1 MKFDYLDKVF
11 VITGAAGGIGSHLAK
26 EVALNQGIVVALD
39 LNQNKLNQLIN
50 ELPGNNHL
58 SICFDLTDKTQMR
71 NAIDQ
76 INSKLGRIDVLV
88 NNAAIT
94 SAERFD
100 ERSLDSIEKELSINL
115 LSPLLFMRLAIDL
128 LKKSKDPRIISTVS
142 LGGIF
147 PLGETPIYTTSKFG
161 LRGAMLSLSLDL
173 AKKGIKVSSILP
185 SATDTPMLHREAIEG
200 GNTLQFLDPP
210 QTTKDVLKSFKKT
223 LDNPKFERYPKPS
236 ESWLVRIVMLIPDL
250 LPKLMPL
257 FVGRGNKGH
266 KKYIQELEKR
276 DIIKLVNGKY
286 ELNENNS

>member
-1 MKFDYLDKVF
+1 MKFEYFDKVF

-26 EVALNQGIVVALD
+26 EVALQNAKVVALD
-39 LNQNKLNQLIN
+39 INQNKLDQLIN
-50 ELPGNNHL
+50 SLPGNDHL
-58 SICFDLTDKTQMR
+58 NICFDLTDKSEMKK
-71 NAIDQ
+71 AIDQ
-76 INSKLGRIDVLV
+76 IASKYGRIDVLV

-100 ERSLDSIEKELSINL
+100 ERSVDSIEQELSINL

-173 AKKGIKVSSILP
+173 EKKGIKVSSILP
-185 SATDTPMLHREAIEG
+185 SATDTAMLHKEAIEG

-210 QTTKDVLKSFKKT
+210 QTTDDVIKSFKKT

-236 ESWLVRIVMLIPDL
+236 ESWLVRIVMLVPDL

-257 FVGRGNKGH
+257 FIGRGNRGH
-266 KKYIQELEKR
+266 KKYLKELEKR
-276 DIIKLVNGKY
+276 GTIKLVNGKY
-286 ELNENNS
+286 ELND

>member
-1 MKFDYLDKVF
+1 MKFDYRDKVF

-26 EVALNQGIVVALD
+26 EVATQNGIVVALD
-39 LNQNKLNQLIN
+39 INQNKLTQLIN
-50 ELPGNNHL
+50 SLSGNNHL
-58 SICFDLTDKTQMR
+58 AICFDLTDKAEMQK
-71 NAIDQ
+71 AIEQ
-76 INSKLGRIDVLV
+76 IKAKYGRIDVLV

-100 ERSLDSIEKELSINL
+100 ERSLESIEKELSINL

-128 LKKSKDPRIISTVS
+128 LKKSNDPRIISTVS

-185 SATDTPMLHREAIEG
+185 SATDTPMLHKEAIEG

-210 QTTKDVLKSFKKT
+210 QTTEDVLKSFKKT

-257 FVGRGNKGH
+257 FVGRGNRGH
-266 KKYIQELEKR
+266 KKYLLELEKR
-276 DIIKLVNGKY
+276 GIIKLNNGKY
-286 ELNENNS
+286 ELND

>member
-1 MKFDYLDKVF
+1 MKFDYRDKVF

-26 EVALNQGIVVALD
+26 EVATQNGIVAALD
-39 LNQNKLNQLIN
+39 INQNKLTQLIN
-50 ELPGNNHL
+50 SLSGNNHL
-58 SICFDLTDKTQMR
+58 AICFDLTDKAEMQK
-71 NAIDQ
+71 AIEQ
-76 INSKLGRIDVLV
+76 IKAKYGRIDVLV

-128 LKKSKDPRIISTVS
+128 LKKSIDPRIISTVS

-185 SATDTPMLHREAIEG
+185 SATDTPMLHKEAIEG

-210 QTTKDVLKSFKKT
+210 QTTEDVLKSFKKT

-257 FVGRGNKGH
+257 FVGRGNRGH
-266 KKYIQELEKR
+266 KKYLLELEKR
-276 DIIKLVNGKY
+276 GIIKLNNGKY
-286 ELNENNS
+286 ELND

>member
-1 MKFDYLDKVF
+1 MKFDYRDKVF

-26 EVALNQGIVVALD
+26 EVATQNGIVVALD
-39 LNQNKLNQLIN
+39 INQNKLTQLIN
-50 ELPGNNHL
+50 SLSGNNHL
-58 SICFDLTDKTQMR
+58 AICFDLTDKAEMQK
-71 NAIDQ
+71 AIEQ
-76 INSKLGRIDVLV
+76 IKAKYGRIDVLV

-128 LKKSKDPRIISTVS
+128 LKKSIDPRIISTVS

-223 LDNPKFERYPKPS
+223 LDNPKFERYPKLS

-266 KKYIQELEKR
+266 KKYLQELEKR

>member
-1 MKFDYLDKVF
+1 MKFDYRDKVF

-26 EVALNQGIVVALD
+26 EVATQNGIVVALD
-39 LNQNKLNQLIN
+39 INQNKLTQLIN
-50 ELPGNNHL
+50 SLSGNNHL
-58 SICFDLTDKTQMR
+58 AICIDLTDKAEMQK
-71 NAIDQ
+71 AIEQ
-76 INSKLGRIDVLV
+76 IKAKYSRIDVLV

-128 LKKSKDPRIISTVS
+128 LKKSIDPRIISTVS

-185 SATDTPMLHREAIEG
+185 SATDTAMLHKEAIEG

-210 QTTKDVLKSFKKT
+210 QTTEDVLKSFKKT

-257 FVGRGNKGH
+257 FVGRGNRGH
-266 KKYIQELEKR
+266 KKYLLELEKR
-276 DIIKLVNGKY
+276 GIIKLNNGKY
-286 ELNENNS
+286 ELND

>member
-1 MKFDYLDKVF
+1 MKFDYFDKVF

-26 EVALNQGIVVALD
+26 EVASQNAKVVALD
-39 LNQNKLNQLIN
+39 INQNKLEQLIN
-50 ELPGNNHL
+50 SLPGIDHL
-58 SICFDLTDKTQMR
+58 AICFDLTDKSEMKK
-71 NAIDQ
+71 AIDQ
-76 INSKLGRIDVLV
+76 IASKFGRIDVLV

-100 ERSLDSIEKELSINL
+100 ERSVESIEEELSINL

-173 AKKGIKVSSILP
+173 EKKGIKVSSILP
-185 SATDTPMLHREAIEG
+185 SATDTAMLHKEAIEG

-210 QTTKDVLKSFKKT
+210 QTTDDVVKSFKKT
-223 LDNPKFERYPKPS
+223 LDNPKFERYPKSS
-236 ESWLVRIVMLIPDL
+236 ESWLVRIVMLVPDL

-257 FVGRGNKGH
+257 FIGRGNRGH
-266 KKYIQELEKR
+266 KKYLKELENR
-276 DIIKLVNGKY
+276 GTIKLVNGKY
-286 ELNENNS
+286 ELND

>member
-1 MKFDYLDKVF
+1 
-11 VITGAAGGIGSHLAK
+11 S
-26 EVALNQGIVVALD
+26 
-39 LNQNKLNQLIN
+39 
-50 ELPGNNHL
+50 LPGNDHL
-58 SICFDLTDKTQMR
+58 AICFDLTDKSEMKK
-71 NAIDQ
+71 AIDQ
-76 INSKLGRIDVLV
+76 IASKYGRIDVLV

-100 ERSLDSIEKELSINL
+100 ERSVESIEQELSINL
-115 LSPLLFMRLAIDL
+115 LSPLIFMRLAIDL

-173 AKKGIKVSSILP
+173 EKKGIKVSSILP
-185 SATDTPMLHREAIEG
+185 SATDTAMLHKEAIEG

-210 QTTKDVLKSFKKT
+210 QTTNDVIKSFKKT

-236 ESWLVRIVMLIPDL
+236 ESWLVRIVMLVPDL

-257 FVGRGNKGH
+257 FIGRGNRGH
-266 KKYIQELEKR
+266 KKYLKELEKR
-276 DIIKLVNGKY
+276 GTIKLVNGKY
-286 ELNENNS
+286 ELND

>member
-1 MKFDYLDKVF
+1 MKFEYFDKVF

-26 EVALNQGIVVALD
+26 EVALQNAKVVALD
-39 LNQNKLNQLIN
+39 INQNKLDQLIN
-50 ELPGNNHL
+50 SLPGNDHL
-58 SICFDLTDKTQMR
+58 NICFDLTDKSEMKK
-71 NAIDQ
+71 AIDQ
-76 INSKLGRIDVLV
+76 IASKYGRIDVLV

-100 ERSLDSIEKELSINL
+100 ERSVESIEQELSINL

-173 AKKGIKVSSILP
+173 EKKGIKVSSILP
-185 SATDTPMLHREAIEG
+185 SATDTAMLHKEAIEG

-210 QTTKDVLKSFKKT
+210 QTTDDVIKSFKKT

-236 ESWLVRIVMLIPDL
+236 ESWLVRIVMLVPDL

-257 FVGRGNKGH
+257 FTGRGNRGH
-266 KKYIQELEKR
+266 KKYLKELEKR
-276 DIIKLVNGKY
+276 GTIKLVNGKY
-286 ELNENNS
+286 ELND

>member
-26 EVALNQGIVVALD
+26 EVALQNAKVVALD
-39 LNQNKLNQLIN
+39 INQNKLDQLIN
-50 ELPGNNHL
+50 SLPGTDHL
-58 SICFDLTDKTQMR
+58 TICFDLSDKSEMKK
-71 NAIDQ
+71 AIEQ
-76 INSKLGRIDVLV
+76 IASKYGRIDVLV

-100 ERSLDSIEKELSINL
+100 ERSVESIEQELSINL

-173 AKKGIKVSSILP
+173 EKKGIKVSSILP
-185 SATDTPMLHREAIEG
+185 SATDTAMLHKEAIEG

-210 QTTKDVLKSFKKT
+210 QTTNDVIKSFKKT

-236 ESWLVRIVMLIPDL
+236 ESWLVRIVMLVPDL

-266 KKYIQELEKR
+266 KKYLTELEKR
-276 DIIKLVNGKY
+276 GIIKLVNGKY
-286 ELNENNS
+286 ELND

>member
-1 MKFDYLDKVF
+1 MKFDYFEKVF

-26 EVALNQGIVVALD
+26 EVALQNAKVVALD
-39 LNQNKLNQLIN
+39 INQNKLDQLIN
-50 ELPGNNHL
+50 SLPGNDHL
-58 SICFDLTDKTQMR
+58 AICFDLTDKSEMKK
-71 NAIDQ
+71 AIDQ
-76 INSKLGRIDVLV
+76 IASKYGRIDVLV

-100 ERSLDSIEKELSINL
+100 ERSVESIEQELSINL
-115 LSPLLFMRLAIDL
+115 LSPLIFMRLAIDL

-173 AKKGIKVSSILP
+173 EKKGIKVSSILP
-185 SATDTPMLHREAIEG
+185 SATDTAMLHKEAIEG

-210 QTTKDVLKSFKKT
+210 QTTNDVIKSFKKT

-236 ESWLVRIVMLIPDL
+236 ESWLVRIVMLVPDL

-257 FVGRGNKGH
+257 FIGRGNRGH
-266 KKYIQELEKR
+266 KKYLKELEKR
-276 DIIKLVNGKY
+276 GTIKLVNGKY
-286 ELNENNS
+286 ELND

>member
-1 MKFDYLDKVF
+1 MKFDYRDKVF
-11 VITGAAGGIGSHLAK
+11 VITGAAGGIGSHLAN
-26 EVALNQGIVVALD
+26 EVATQNGIVVALD
-39 LNQNKLNQLIN
+39 INQNKLTQLIN
-50 ELPGNNHL
+50 SLSGNNHL
-58 SICFDLTDKTQMR
+58 AICFDLTDKAEMQK
-71 NAIDQ
+71 AIEQ
-76 INSKLGRIDVLV
+76 IKAKYGRIDVLV

-128 LKKSKDPRIISTVS
+128 LKKSIDPRIISTVS

-185 SATDTPMLHREAIEG
+185 SATDTAMLHKEAIEG

-210 QTTKDVLKSFKKT
+210 QTTEDVLKSFKKT

-257 FVGRGNKGH
+257 FVGRGNRGH
-266 KKYIQELEKR
+266 KKYLLELEKR
-276 DIIKLVNGKY
+276 GIIKLNNGKY
-286 ELNENNS
+286 ELND

>member
-1 MKFDYLDKVF
+1 MKFDYRDKVF

-26 EVALNQGIVVALD
+26 EVATQNGIVVALD
-39 LNQNKLNQLIN
+39 INQNKLTQLIN
-50 ELPGNNHL
+50 ILSGNNHL
-58 SICFDLTDKTQMR
+58 AICFDLTDKAEMQK
-71 NAIDQ
+71 AIEQ
-76 INSKLGRIDVLV
+76 IKAKYGRIDVLV

-128 LKKSKDPRIISTVS
+128 LKKSIDPRIISTVS

-185 SATDTPMLHREAIEG
+185 SATDTPMLHKEAIEG

-210 QTTKDVLKSFKKT
+210 QTTEDVLKSFKKT

-257 FVGRGNKGH
+257 FVGRGNRGH
-266 KKYIQELEKR
+266 KKYLLELEKR
-276 DIIKLVNGKY
+276 GIIKLNNGKY
-286 ELNENNS
+286 ELND

>member
-1 MKFDYLDKVF
+1 MKFDYRDKVF

-26 EVALNQGIVVALD
+26 EVATQNGIVVALD
-39 LNQNKLNQLIN
+39 INQNKLTQLIN
-50 ELPGNNHL
+50 SLSGNNNL
-58 SICFDLTDKTQMR
+58 AICFDLTDKAEMQK
-71 NAIDQ
+71 AIEQ
-76 INSKLGRIDVLV
+76 IKAKYGRIDVLV

-128 LKKSKDPRIISTVS
+128 LKKSIDPRIISTVS

-185 SATDTPMLHREAIEG
+185 SATDTAMLHKEAIEG

-210 QTTKDVLKSFKKT
+210 QTTEDVLKSFKKT

-257 FVGRGNKGH
+257 FVGRGNRGH
-266 KKYIQELEKR
+266 KKYLLELEKR
-276 DIIKLVNGKY
+276 GIIKLNNGKY
-286 ELNENNS
+286 ELND

>member
-1 MKFDYLDKVF
+1 MKFDYRDKVF

-26 EVALNQGIVVALD
+26 EVATQNGIVVALD
-39 LNQNKLNQLIN
+39 INQNKLTQLIN
-50 ELPGNNHL
+50 SLSGNNHL
-58 SICFDLTDKTQMR
+58 AICFDLTDKAEMQK
-71 NAIDQ
+71 AIEQ
-76 INSKLGRIDVLV
+76 IKAKYGRIDVLV

-128 LKKSKDPRIISTVS
+128 LKKSIDPRIISTVS

-185 SATDTPMLHREAIEG
+185 SATDTAMLHKEAIEG
-200 GNTLQFLDPP
+200 ANTLQFLDPP
-210 QTTKDVLKSFKKT
+210 QTTEDVLKSFKKT

-257 FVGRGNKGH
+257 FVGRGNRGH
-266 KKYIQELEKR
+266 KKYLLELEKR
-276 DIIKLVNGKY
+276 GIIKLNNGKY
-286 ELNENNS
+286 ELND

>member
-1 MKFDYLDKVF
+1 MKFDYFDKVF

-26 EVALNQGIVVALD
+26 EVASQNAKVVALD
-39 LNQNKLNQLIN
+39 INQNKLDQLIN
-50 ELPGNNHL
+50 SLPGNDHL
-58 SICFDLTDKTQMR
+58 AICFDLTDKSEMKK
-71 NAIDQ
+71 AIDQ
-76 INSKLGRIDVLV
+76 IASKYGRIDVLV

-100 ERSLDSIEKELSINL
+100 ERSLESIEQELSINL

-173 AKKGIKVSSILP
+173 EKKGIKVSSILP
-185 SATDTPMLHREAIEG
+185 SATDTAMLHKEAIEG

-210 QTTKDVLKSFKKT
+210 QTTDDVIKSFKKT

-236 ESWLVRIVMLIPDL
+236 ESWLVRIVMLVPDL

-257 FVGRGNKGH
+257 FVRRGNKGH
-266 KKYIQELEKR
+266 KKYLKELENR
-276 DIIKLVNGKY
+276 GTIKLINGKY
-286 ELNENNS
+286 ELND

>member
-1 MKFDYLDKVF
+1 MKFDYFEKVF

-26 EVALNQGIVVALD
+26 EVASQNAKVVALD
-39 LNQNKLNQLIN
+39 INQNKLDQLIN
-50 ELPGNNHL
+50 SLPGNDHL
-58 SICFDLTDKTQMR
+58 AICFDLTDKSEMKK
-71 NAIDQ
+71 AIDQ
-76 INSKLGRIDVLV
+76 IASKYGRIDVLV

-100 ERSLDSIEKELSINL
+100 ERSVESIEQELSINL
-115 LSPLLFMRLAIDL
+115 LSPLIFMRLAIDL

-173 AKKGIKVSSILP
+173 EKKGIKVSSILP
-185 SATDTPMLHREAIEG
+185 SATDTAMLHKEAIEG

-210 QTTKDVLKSFKKT
+210 QTTDDVIKSFKKT

-236 ESWLVRIVMLIPDL
+236 ESWLVRIVMLVPDL

-257 FVGRGNKGH
+257 FIGRGNRGH
-266 KKYIQELEKR
+266 KKYLKELEKR
-276 DIIKLVNGKY
+276 GTIKLVNGKY
-286 ELNENNS
+286 ELND

>member
-1 MKFDYLDKVF
+1 MKFNYQDKVF

-26 EVALNQGIVVALD
+26 EISLNKAIVVALD
-39 LNQNKLNQLIN
+39 VNQNKLNQLMK
-50 ELPGNNHL
+50 ELPGLNNL
-58 SICFDLTDKTQMR
+58 SICFDLTDKNQMKK
-71 NAIDQ
+71 AIEQ
-76 INSKLGRIDVLV
+76 ISNKYGRIDVLV

-100 ERSLDSIEKELSINL
+100 ERSLDSIEQELSINL
-115 LSPLLFMRLAIDL
+115 LSPLLFTRLAIDL
-128 LKKSKDPRIISTVS
+128 LKKSNDPRIISTVS

-161 LRGAMLSLSLDL
+161 LRGAMLSLALDL
-173 AKKGIKVSSILP
+173 EKKGIKVSSILP
-185 SATDTPMLHREAIEG
+185 SATDTPMLHKEAIEG

-210 QTTKDVLKSFKKT
+210 QTTDDVIKSFKKT
-223 LDNPKFERYPKPS
+223 LDNPRFERYPKPS

-266 KKYIQELEKR
+266 KKYLKDLEQR
-276 DIIKLVNGKY
+276 GLIKLVNGKY
-286 ELNENNS
+286 ELND

>member
-26 EVALNQGIVVALD
+26 EVASQNGIVVALD
-39 LNQNKLNQLIN
+39 INENKLNQLIN
-50 ELPGNNHL
+50 SLSGNNHL
-58 SICFDLTDKTQMR
+58 AICFDLTDKSEMKK
-71 NAIDQ
+71 AIAQ
-76 INSKLGRIDVLV
+76 IDSKYGRIDVLV

-94 SAERFD
+94 SAQRFD
-100 ERSLDSIEKELSINL
+100 ERSLDSIENELSINL
-115 LSPLLFMRLAIDL
+115 LSPLLFMRLALDL
-128 LKKSKDPRIISTVS
+128 LKKANDPRIISTVS

-173 AKKGIKVSSILP
+173 EKKGIKVSSILP
-185 SATDTPMLHREAIEG
+185 SATDTAMLHKEAIEG

-210 QTTKDVLKSFKKT
+210 QTTDDVLKSFKKT

-236 ESWLVRIVMLIPDL
+236 ESWLVRIVMLVPDL

-257 FVGRGNKGH
+257 FIGRGNRGH
-266 KKYIQELEKR
+266 KKYLKELEKR
-276 DIIKLVNGKY
+276 GIIKLINGKY
-286 ELNENNS
+286 ELND

>member
-1 MKFDYLDKVF
+1 MKFEYFDKVF

-26 EVALNQGIVVALD
+26 EVALQNAKVVALD
-39 LNQNKLNQLIN
+39 INQNKLDQLIN
-50 ELPGNNHL
+50 SLPGNDHL
-58 SICFDLTDKTQMR
+58 NICFDLTDKSEMKK
-71 NAIDQ
+71 AIDQ
-76 INSKLGRIDVLV
+76 IASKYGRIDVLV

-100 ERSLDSIEKELSINL
+100 ERSVDSIEQELSINL

-173 AKKGIKVSSILP
+173 EKKGIKVSSILP
-185 SATDTPMLHREAIEG
+185 SATDTAMLHKEAIEG

-210 QTTKDVLKSFKKT
+210 QTTDDVIKSFKKT

-236 ESWLVRIVMLIPDL
+236 ESWLVRIVMLVPDL

-257 FVGRGNKGH
+257 FTGRGNRGH
-266 KKYIQELEKR
+266 KKYLKELEKR
-276 DIIKLVNGKY
+276 GTIKLVNGKY
-286 ELNENNS
+286 ELND

>member
-1 MKFDYLDKVF
+1 MKFDYRDKVF

-26 EVALNQGIVVALD
+26 EVATQNGIVVALD
-39 LNQNKLNQLIN
+39 INQNKLTQLIN
-50 ELPGNNHL
+50 SLSGNNHL
-58 SICFDLTDKTQMR
+58 AICFDLTDKAEMQK
-71 NAIDQ
+71 AIEQ
-76 INSKLGRIDVLV
+76 IKAKYGRIDVLV

-128 LKKSKDPRIISTVS
+128 LKKSNDPRIISTVS

-185 SATDTPMLHREAIEG
+185 SATDTPMLHKEAIEG

-210 QTTKDVLKSFKKT
+210 QTTEDVLKSFKKT

-257 FVGRGNKGH
+257 FVGRGNRGH
-266 KKYIQELEKR
+266 KKYLLELEKR
-276 DIIKLVNGKY
+276 GIIKLNNGKY
-286 ELNENNS
+286 ELND

>member
-26 EVALNQGIVVALD
+26 EVALQNAKVVALD
-39 LNQNKLNQLIN
+39 INQNKLDQLIN
-50 ELPGNNHL
+50 SLPGTDHL
-58 SICFDLTDKTQMR
+58 TICFDLSDKSEMKK
-71 NAIDQ
+71 AIEQ
-76 INSKLGRIDVLV
+76 IASKYGRIDVLV

-100 ERSLDSIEKELSINL
+100 ERSVESIEQELSINL

-173 AKKGIKVSSILP
+173 EKKGIKVSSILP
-185 SATDTPMLHREAIEG
+185 SATDTAMLHKEAIEG

-210 QTTKDVLKSFKKT
+210 QTTDDVIKSFKKT

-236 ESWLVRIVMLIPDL
+236 ESWLVRIVMLVPDL

-266 KKYIQELEKR
+266 KKYLTELEKR
-276 DIIKLVNGKY
+276 GIIKLVNGKY
-286 ELNENNS
+286 ELND

>member
-1 MKFDYLDKVF
+1 MKFDYRDKVF

-26 EVALNQGIVVALD
+26 EVATQNGIVAALD
-39 LNQNKLNQLIN
+39 INQNKLTQLIN
-50 ELPGNNHL
+50 SLSGNNHL
-58 SICFDLTDKTQMR
+58 AICFDLTDKAEMQK
-71 NAIDQ
+71 AIEQ
-76 INSKLGRIDVLV
+76 IKVKYGRIDVLV

-128 LKKSKDPRIISTVS
+128 LKKSIDPRIISTVS

-185 SATDTPMLHREAIEG
+185 SATDTPMLHKEAIEG

-210 QTTKDVLKSFKKT
+210 QTTEDVLKSFKKT

-257 FVGRGNKGH
+257 FVGRGNRGH
-266 KKYIQELEKR
+266 KKYLLELEKR
-276 DIIKLVNGKY
+276 GIIKLNNGKY
-286 ELNENNS
+286 EMND

>member
-1 MKFDYLDKVF
+1 MKFDYFDKVF

-26 EVALNQGIVVALD
+26 EVASQNAKVVALD
-39 LNQNKLNQLIN
+39 INQNKLNQLIN
-50 ELPGNNHL
+50 SLPGNDHL
-58 SICFDLTDKTQMR
+58 AICFDLTDKSEMKK
-71 NAIDQ
+71 AIDQ
-76 INSKLGRIDVLV
+76 IASKYGRIDVLV

-100 ERSLDSIEKELSINL
+100 ERSVDSIEQELSINL

-128 LKKSKDPRIISTVS
+128 LKKSIDPRIISTVS

-185 SATDTPMLHREAIEG
+185 SATDTAMLHKEAIEG

-210 QTTKDVLKSFKKT
+210 QTTEDVLKSFKKT

-257 FVGRGNKGH
+257 FVGRGNRGH
-266 KKYIQELEKR
+266 KKYLLELENR
-276 DIIKLVNGKY
+276 GIIKLNNGKY
-286 ELNENNS
+286 ELND

>member
-1 MKFDYLDKVF
+1 MKFDYRDKVF

-26 EVALNQGIVVALD
+26 EVATQNGIVAALD
-39 LNQNKLNQLIN
+39 INQNKLTQLIN
-50 ELPGNNHL
+50 SLSGNNHL
-58 SICFDLTDKTQMR
+58 AICFDLTDKAEMQK
-71 NAIDQ
+71 AIEQ
-76 INSKLGRIDVLV
+76 IKAKYGRIDVLV

-128 LKKSKDPRIISTVS
+128 LKKSIDPRIISTVS

-185 SATDTPMLHREAIEG
+185 SATDTAMLHKEAIEG

-210 QTTKDVLKSFKKT
+210 QTTEDVLKSFKKT

-257 FVGRGNKGH
+257 FVGRGNRGH
-266 KKYIQELEKR
+266 KKYLLELEKR
-276 DIIKLVNGKY
+276 GIIKLNNGKY
-286 ELNENNS
+286 ELND

>member
-1 MKFDYLDKVF
+1 MKFDYFDKVF

-26 EVALNQGIVVALD
+26 EVASQNAKVVALD
-39 LNQNKLNQLIN
+39 INQNKLDQLIN
-50 ELPGNNHL
+50 SLPGNDHL
-58 SICFDLTDKTQMR
+58 AICFDLTDKSEMKK
-71 NAIDQ
+71 AIDQ
-76 INSKLGRIDVLV
+76 IASKYGRIDVLV

-100 ERSLDSIEKELSINL
+100 ERSLESIEQELSINL

-173 AKKGIKVSSILP
+173 EKKGIKVSSILP
-185 SATDTPMLHREAIEG
+185 SATDTAMLHKEAIEG

-210 QTTKDVLKSFKKT
+210 QTTDDVIKSFKKT

-236 ESWLVRIVMLIPDL
+236 ESWLVRIVMLVPDL

-266 KKYIQELEKR
+266 KKYLKELENR
-276 DIIKLVNGKY
+276 GTIKLINGKY
-286 ELNENNS
+286 ELND

>member
-1 MKFDYLDKVF
+1 MKFDYRDKVF

-26 EVALNQGIVVALD
+26 EVATQNGIVVALD
-39 LNQNKLNQLIN
+39 INQNKLTQLIN
-50 ELPGNNHL
+50 SLSGNNHL
-58 SICFDLTDKTQMR
+58 AICFDLTDKAEMQK
-71 NAIDQ
+71 AIEQ
-76 INSKLGRIDVLV
+76 IKAKYGRIDVLV

-128 LKKSKDPRIISTVS
+128 LKKSIDPRIISTVS

-185 SATDTPMLHREAIEG
+185 SATDTAMLHKEAIEG

-210 QTTKDVLKSFKKT
+210 QTTEDVLKSFKKT

-257 FVGRGNKGH
+257 FVGRGNRGH
-266 KKYIQELEKR
+266 KKYLLELEKR
-276 DIIKLVNGKY
+276 GINKINNGKY
-286 ELNENNS
+286 ELND

>member
-1 MKFDYLDKVF
+1 MKFDYFDKVF

-26 EVALNQGIVVALD
+26 EVASQNAKVVALD
-39 LNQNKLNQLIN
+39 INQNKLDQLIN
-50 ELPGNNHL
+50 SLPGNDHL
-58 SICFDLTDKTQMR
+58 AICFDLTDKSEMKK
-71 NAIDQ
+71 AIDQ
-76 INSKLGRIDVLV
+76 IASKYGRIDVLV

-100 ERSLDSIEKELSINL
+100 ERSLESIEQELSINL

-173 AKKGIKVSSILP
+173 EKKGIKVSSILP
-185 SATDTPMLHREAIEG
+185 SATDTAMLHKEAIEG

-210 QTTKDVLKSFKKT
+210 QTTDDVIKSFKKT

-236 ESWLVRIVMLIPDL
+236 ESWLVRIVMLVPDL

-257 FVGRGNKGH
+257 FVGRGDKGH
-266 KKYIQELEKR
+266 KKYLKELENR
-276 DIIKLVNGKY
+276 GTIKLINGKY
-286 ELNENNS
+286 ELND

>member
-1 MKFDYLDKVF
+1 MKFDYRDKVF

-26 EVALNQGIVVALD
+26 EVATQNGIVAALD
-39 LNQNKLNQLIN
+39 INQNKLTQLIN
-50 ELPGNNHL
+50 GLSGNNHL
-58 SICFDLTDKTQMR
+58 AICFDLTDKAEMQK
-71 NAIDQ
+71 AIEQ
-76 INSKLGRIDVLV
+76 IKAKYGRIDVLV

-128 LKKSKDPRIISTVS
+128 LKKSIDPRIISTVS

-185 SATDTPMLHREAIEG
+185 SATDTAMLHKEAIEG

-210 QTTKDVLKSFKKT
+210 QTTEDVLKSFKKT

-257 FVGRGNKGH
+257 FVGRGNRGH
-266 KKYIQELEKR
+266 KKYLLELEKR
-276 DIIKLVNGKY
+276 GIIKLNNGKY
-286 ELNENNS
+286 ELND

>member
-1 MKFDYLDKVF
+1 MKFDYFDKVF

-26 EVALNQGIVVALD
+26 EVASQNAKVVALD
-39 LNQNKLNQLIN
+39 INQNKLNQLIN
-50 ELPGNNHL
+50 SLPGNDHL
-58 SICFDLTDKTQMR
+58 AICFDLTDKSEMKK
-71 NAIDQ
+71 AIDQ
-76 INSKLGRIDVLV
+76 IASKYGRIDVLV

-100 ERSLDSIEKELSINL
+100 ERSLESIEQELSINL

-173 AKKGIKVSSILP
+173 EKKGIKVSSILP
-185 SATDTPMLHREAIEG
+185 SATDTAMLHKEAIEG

-210 QTTKDVLKSFKKT
+210 QTTDDVIKSFKKT

-236 ESWLVRIVMLIPDL
+236 ESWLVRIVMLVPDL

-266 KKYIQELEKR
+266 KKYLKELENR
-276 DIIKLVNGKY
+276 GTIKLINGKY
-286 ELNENNS
+286 ELND

>member
-1 MKFDYLDKVF
+1 MKFDYFDKVF

-26 EVALNQGIVVALD
+26 ELASQNAKVVALD
-39 LNQNKLNQLIN
+39 INQNKLDQLIN
-50 ELPGNNHL
+50 SLPGNDHL
-58 SICFDLTDKTQMR
+58 AICFDLTDKSEMKK
-71 NAIDQ
+71 AIAQ
-76 INSKLGRIDVLV
+76 IASKYGRIDVLV

-100 ERSLDSIEKELSINL
+100 ERSLESIEQELSINL

-173 AKKGIKVSSILP
+173 EKKGIKVSSILP
-185 SATDTPMLHREAIEG
+185 SATDTAMLHKEAIEG

-210 QTTKDVLKSFKKT
+210 QTTDDVIKSFKKT

-236 ESWLVRIVMLIPDL
+236 ESWLVRIVMLVPDL

-266 KKYIQELEKR
+266 KKYLKELEKR
-276 DIIKLVNGKY
+276 DIIKLINGKY
-286 ELNENNS
+286 ELNQ

>member
-1 MKFDYLDKVF
+1 MKFDYFEKVF

-26 EVALNQGIVVALD
+26 EVASQNAKVVALD
-39 LNQNKLNQLIN
+39 INQNKLDQLIN
-50 ELPGNNHL
+50 SLPGNDHL
-58 SICFDLTDKTQMR
+58 AICFDLTDKSEMKK
-71 NAIDQ
+71 AIDQ
-76 INSKLGRIDVLV
+76 IASKYGRIDVLV

-100 ERSLDSIEKELSINL
+100 ERSVESIEQELSINL
-115 LSPLLFMRLAIDL
+115 LSPLIFMRLAIDL

-173 AKKGIKVSSILP
+173 EKKGIKVSSILP
-185 SATDTPMLHREAIEG
+185 SATDTAMLHKEAIEG

-210 QTTKDVLKSFKKT
+210 QTTNDVIKSFKKT

-236 ESWLVRIVMLIPDL
+236 ESWLVRIVMLVPDL

-257 FVGRGNKGH
+257 FIGRGNRGH
-266 KKYIQELEKR
+266 KKYLKELEKR
-276 DIIKLVNGKY
+276 GTIKLVNGKY
-286 ELNENNS
+286 ELND

>member
-1 MKFDYLDKVF
+1 MKFDYRDKVF

-26 EVALNQGIVVALD
+26 EVATQNGIVVALD
-39 LNQNKLNQLIN
+39 INQNKLTQLIN
-50 ELPGNNHL
+50 SLSGNNNL
-58 SICFDLTDKTQMR
+58 AICFDLTDKAEMQK
-71 NAIDQ
+71 AIEQ
-76 INSKLGRIDVLV
+76 IKAKYGRIDVLV

-128 LKKSKDPRIISTVS
+128 LKKSIDPRIISTVS

-185 SATDTPMLHREAIEG
+185 SATDTPMLHKEAIEG

-210 QTTKDVLKSFKKT
+210 QTTEDVLKSFKKT

-257 FVGRGNKGH
+257 FVGRGNRGH
-266 KKYIQELEKR
+266 KKYLLELEKR
-276 DIIKLVNGKY
+276 GIIKLNNGKY
-286 ELNENNS
+286 ELND

>member
-1 MKFDYLDKVF
+1 MKIDYLDKVF

-26 EVALNQGIVVALD
+26 EIASKNAIVVALD
-39 LNQNKLNQLIN
+39 LNQNKLNQLIS

-58 SICFDLTDKTQMR
+58 GICFDLTDKSEMKK
-71 NAIDQ
+71 AIDQ
-76 INSKLGRIDVLV
+76 IDSKYGRIDVLV

-100 ERSLDSIEKELSINL
+100 ERSLDSIEQELSINL

-173 AKKGIKVSSILP
+173 KKKGIKVSSILP
-185 SATDTPMLHREAIEG
+185 SATDTPMLHKEAIEG

-210 QTTKDVLKSFKKT
+210 QTTEDVIKSFKKT
-223 LDNPKFERYPKPS
+223 LDKPKFERYPKPS

-266 KKYIQELEKR
+266 KKYLKELEKR

-286 ELNENNS
+286 ELNQ